1 MAPAPGRIAK
11 RGQQVVGGPLLASFG
26 ARDSRWRG
34 ASADEDV
41 RTGARHVGRCALT
54 RFYEQLLGWGI
65 EAQEGPRPGY
75 PEADGWSRLR
85 PADGSDKIEI
95 QYEQHYEPPTWP
107 GEPGKPGMQIHLDIW
122 VEDLQAGIEW
132 AQTCGAVQ
140 SEKQPDGR
148 DLSRLRVMID
158 PAGHPFC
165 LWT

>member
-11 RGQQVVGGPLLASFG
+11 RGYKWSAARSWRPSGRAIVGGVERPQMKMSGPVLDTS
-26 ARDSRWRG
+26 
-34 ASADEDV
+34 DV
-41 RTGARHVGRCALT
+41 VALT
-54 RFYEQLLGWGI
+54 RFYEQLLGWEI

-122 VEDLQAGIEW
+122 VEDLHAGIEW